1 MYERA
6 PPFSVFMSDLDW
18 DDDEF
23 EPTAVGGTGVKTE
36 WDDEEEEE
44 APPAVAP
51 PKKKT
56 TQAKKKEAP
65 SSYVDE
71 TLADPIAE
79 KLRQQKLVEEA
90 DLKAAIE
97 LFGSEEDFKDFKL
110 DEFQPKNAKDFEKLA
125 TASVKKHF
133 YEHRNS
139 PHYKVALKTFMKVA
153 LSEFSGPDVK
163 EIESH
168 VAAIRNE
175 KIKKEKE
182 MQQKSKKATSGSNK
196 KKFINTG
203 STKGDAGL
211 DDYKY
216 DYEDVDD
223 QYDFM

>member
-1 MYERA
+1 
-6 PPFSVFMSDLDW
+6 MSDLDW
-18 DDDEF
+18 DDEEF
-23 EPTAVGGTGVKTE
+23 EPSAVVQEKAQE

-44 APPAVAP
+44 EEEALKVVAKP
-51 PKKKT
+51 N
-56 TQAKKKEAP
+56 AKKPTTKKAEVKAA
-65 SSYVDE
+65 YVDE

-97 LFGSEEDFKDFKL
+97 LFGSEEDFKDFNL
-110 DEFQPKNAKDFEKLA
+110 ETFEPKNAKDFEKLA

-133 YEHRNS
+133 YTHRNS
-139 PHYKVALKTFMKVA
+139 PHYKVAVKTFIKVA
-153 LSEFSGPDVK
+153 LSEFPGADVK

-168 VAAIRNE
+168 VAALRNE

-182 MQQKSKKATSGSNK
+182 MQQKSKKATSGSK

-216 DYEDVDD
+216 EYQDVDD

>member
-1 MYERA
+1 
-6 PPFSVFMSDLDW
+6 MSDLDW

-23 EPTAVGGTGVKTE
+23 EPTAVGGTAVKTE

-51 PKKKT
+51 PKKKTT

-125 TASVKKHF
+125 TA
-133 YEHRNS
+133 
-139 PHYKVALKTFMKVA
+139 
-153 LSEFSGPDVK
+153 
-163 EIESH
+163 
-168 VAAIRNE
+168 
-175 KIKKEKE
+175 
-182 MQQKSKKATSGSNK
+182 
-196 KKFINTG
+196 
-203 STKGDAGL
+203 
-211 DDYKY
+211 
-216 DYEDVDD
+216 
-223 QYDFM
+223 

>member
-1 MYERA
+1 
-6 PPFSVFMSDLDW
+6 MSDLDW

-23 EPTAVGGTGVKTE
+23 EPTAVGGTAVKTR

-44 APPAVAP
+44 APRPSRRRKRRP
-51 PKKKT
+51 PLRRRKR
-56 TQAKKKEAP
+56 AP

-139 PHYKVALKTFMKVA
+139 PHYKLALKTFVKVA

-168 VAAIRNE
+168 VAADSERKDKERERNAT
-175 KIKKEKE
+175 KE
-182 MQQKSKKATSGSNK
+182 
-196 KKFINTG
+196 
-203 STKGDAGL
+203 
-211 DDYKY
+211 
-216 DYEDVDD
+216 
-223 QYDFM
+223 

>member
-1 MYERA
+1 
-6 PPFSVFMSDLDW
+6 
-18 DDDEF
+18 
-23 EPTAVGGTGVKTE
+23 
-36 WDDEEEEE
+36 
-44 APPAVAP
+44 
-51 PKKKT
+51 
-56 TQAKKKEAP
+56 
-65 SSYVDE
+65 
-71 TLADPIAE
+71 LADPIAE

-182 MQQKSKKATSGSNK
+182 MQQKSKKATGGSNK